1 MITPKKKK
9 KGEAQSL
16 TNKILNDQNVR
27 KKNII

>member
-1 MITPKKKK
+1 MITPKKK